1 MNDVYV
7 FIATHNG
14 LISYPNDQTH
24 SYFQYAISKAKNNA
38 QIVLV
43 RKDSLSHYCYVRKIA
58 DKQYFGICLRL
69 DCIYKDTEDL
79 FRAFDAAYANLIQD
93 GVLLQMTDDANVIIH
108 ETNLS
113 DESVAIAELTDNLLH
128 ALAISGKTTLPL
140 PPADF
145 SISIKDC
152 IELSFEDST
161 NVEIIR
167 AIQKYSNV
175 YIVKTHDEIS
185 RITECKKLIQK
196 LKDEINQLQDIVF
209 KQKNEISDLKKQ
221 KNKYKWVL
229 FLLAIIFIGAIVFF
243 NVMQSKNDS
252 IYELQQEN
260 VNLAQHVGTLQGDS
274 IQLERNL
281 KSVTNEKNRIELALQ
296 DSIEALGIVR
306 DSLHKQEAL
315 LSKYP
320 LLIQN
325 IQIANVYDGGT
336 IETNYGG
343 TIYSKNSMRLKPK
356 ISYVGLVPGTKEL
369 GIKWYYPS
377 GNLATCS
384 NCNCPSAYTQCEEHE
399 IQAGMHSLT
408 TNAFGGKEK
417 GHWNTGQHRIEI
429 WCEGNKLAERTF
441 TIH

>member
-7 FIATHNG
+7 FIATQNG

-79 FRAFDAAYANLIQD
+79 FRAFDAAYANLIQE
-93 GVLLQMTDDANVIIH
+93 GVLLQMTDVANVIIH

-185 RITECKKLIQK
+185 RITEFKKLIQK

-209 KQKNEISDLKKQ
+209 KQKDEIADLKKQ

-229 FLLAIIFIGAIVFF
+229 FLLAIIFVGAIVFF

-260 VNLAQHVGTLQGDS
+260 AKLKIHVNSLRSDSSTLA
-274 IQLERNL
+274 NA
-281 KSVTNEKNRIELALQ
+281 LARTK
-296 DSIEALGIVR
+296 EALSKANCKIENLE
-306 DSLHKQEAL
+306 DSNKVLAND
-315 LSKYP
+315 LSSKEMEISQLNKTISVYGQQISKLTAQLPQTYKTKYDNQYFYNKCKEYNKTECYWP
-320 LLIQN
+320 QK
-325 IQIANVYDGGT
+325 GT
-336 IETNYGG
+336 MV
-343 TIYSKNSMRLKPK
+343 TIYLKEDGYGLTAHGWIPMNRL
-356 ISYVGLVPGTKEL
+356 
-369 GIKWYYPS
+369 IKVSP
-377 GNLATCS
+377 
-384 NCNCPSAYTQCEEHE
+384 
-399 IQAGMHSLT
+399 
-408 TNAFGGKEK
+408 
-417 GHWNTGQHRIEI
+417 
-429 WCEGNKLAERTF
+429 
-441 TIH
+441 